1 MRQEAFTIL
10 CDSAIIAFSDLAA
23 ADGLH
28 YKQLNLPVV
37 SDLLKS
43 AVNSGLETILSEW
56 DQATQADISG
66 QWLRALISAQATG
79 LARSAYTQYKET
91 V

>member
-1 MRQEAFTIL
+1 MQQDAFAIL
-10 CDSAIIAFSDLAA
+10 CDSAIIAFAELAA
-23 ADGLH
+23 ADGRH

-43 AVNSGLETILSEW
+43 AVNSELDAILSEW

-66 QWLRALISAQATG
+66 QWLRAAISAQATG